1 MPRIGRPPVPGEFPG
16 TLRVN
21 KALPHAAEAF
31 YVPSPERIE
40 RAGLTSD
47 EVAEHSVRLLRADA
61 RSGSLTIYPTRT
73 TGNGDVFLKPKY
85 GQVERIILEDG
96 AYLEFG
102 DGLPSSQDDFMR
114 ILESLPSCFVKDYD
128 YGLGLTQKYRAIIT
142 AIESNSECN
151 EIVIARDDTSP
162 VRAGRQTLWISASDF
177 TRMRR
182 GIDKIT
188 RTRDSDTLSIVYRLT
203 HNLMAEKLGQPRS
216 TASPRL
222 LESRL
227 MDSVF
232 KGARAVS
239 RETTEIALDVV
250 SENAK
255 VIAEAQP
262 EQLETLA
269 KSIELANLDARIE
282 RFQWL
287 LKADPPERKWQDFLN
302 AHPFI
307 LSLTFGYPVLKVLDQ
322 ASVGGRRLSGKGD
335 NITDFLVKNK
345 LTDNCAIVEI
355 KRSGTKLLNTR
366 SRSGVHTPSS
376 QLVGAVNQALAQ
388 KNRFEKEVAQI
399 KDNSDIHDITSYS
412 VSCCLLIG
420 KMPPTKERQRSFELY
435 RGNSKDVDIVT
446 FSELLEKL
454 KQVRDFL
461 KAP

>member
-1 MPRIGRPPVPGEFPG
+1 MV
-16 TLRVN
+16 
-21 KALPHAAEAF
+21 
-31 YVPSPERIE
+31 
-40 RAGLTSD
+40 
-47 EVAEHSVRLLRADA
+47 
-61 RSGSLTIYPTRT
+61 
-73 TGNGDVFLKPKY
+73 
-85 GQVERIILEDG
+85 
-96 AYLEFG
+96 
-102 DGLPSSQDDFMR
+102 

-142 AIESNSECN
+142 AIESNSECK
-151 EIVIARDDTSP
+151 EIYIARADTSP
-162 VRAGRQTLWISASDF
+162 VRADGQTMRISASDF

-188 RTRDSDTLSIVYRLT
+188 RTRDSDTLSIVNNLT
-203 HNLMAEKLGQPRS
+203 HSFMAEKLGQPRS
-216 TASPRL
+216 TATSTL

-232 KGARAVS
+232 DGPRAVS
-239 RETTEIALDVV
+239 EGTTEIALDVV

-269 KSIELANLDARIE
+269 NSIERVNLDARIE
-282 RFQWL
+282 RFQRL
-287 LKADPPERKWQDFLN
+287 LRTDPLEREWQDFLN
-302 AHPFI
+302 EHPFI
-307 LSLTFGYPVLKVLDQ
+307 LSLAFGYPVLKVQDQ

-355 KRSGTKLLNTR
+355 KRSGASLLNARTR
-366 SRSGVHTPSS
+366 NDVHTPSS
-376 QLVGAVNQALAQ
+376 NLVGAVNQALAQ
-388 KNRFEKEVAQI
+388 KHRFEKEVAQI

>member
-1 MPRIGRPPVPGEFPG
+1 MPRIGRPPVPEEFPG
-16 TLRVN
+16 NLRVN
-21 KALPHAAEAF
+21 QALPHVAEAF

-47 EVAEHSVRLLRADA
+47 GVAEHSVRLLSADA
-61 RSGSLTIYPTRT
+61 RSGSLTLFPTRT
-73 TGNGDVFLKPKY
+73 TGNRDVFLKPKY
-85 GQVERIILEDG
+85 GQVDRIVLEDG
-96 AYLEFG
+96 AYHEFG
-102 DGLPSSQDDFMR
+102 DGLPSSQEDFMV

-142 AIESNSECN
+142 AIESNSECK
-151 EIVIARDDTSP
+151 EIYIARADTSP
-162 VRAGRQTLWISASDF
+162 VRADGQTMRISASDF

-188 RTRDSDTLSIVYRLT
+188 RTRDSDTLSIVNNLT
-203 HNLMAEKLGQPRS
+203 HSFMAEKLGQPRS
-216 TASPRL
+216 TATSTL

-232 KGARAVS
+232 DGPRAVS
-239 RETTEIALDVV
+239 EGTTEIALDVV

-269 KSIELANLDARIE
+269 NSIERVNLDARIE
-282 RFQWL
+282 RFQRL
-287 LKADPPERKWQDFLN
+287 LRMDPLEREWQDFLN
-302 AHPFI
+302 EHPFI
-307 LSLTFGYPVLKVLDQ
+307 LSLAFGYPVLKVQDQ

-355 KRSGTKLLNTR
+355 KRSGTSLLNARTR
-366 SRSGVHTPSS
+366 NDVHTPSS
-376 QLVGAVNQALAQ
+376 NLVGAVNQALAQ
-388 KNRFEKEVAQI
+388 KHRFEKEVAQI